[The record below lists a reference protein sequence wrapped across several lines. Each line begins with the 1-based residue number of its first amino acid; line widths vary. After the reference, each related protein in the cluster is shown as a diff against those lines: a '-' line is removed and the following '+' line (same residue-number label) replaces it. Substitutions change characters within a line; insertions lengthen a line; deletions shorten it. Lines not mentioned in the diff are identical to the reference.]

1 MATISLQE
9 SLLKEMYFFIF
20 FAPSGP
26 AKSYLL
32 LSTCQD
38 LSDSFTE
45 G

>member
-1 MATISLQE
+1 MATILLQE
-9 SLLKEMYFFIF
+9 SLLKEMFFNF